1 MMYRDYYAYLQKK
14 LDSSLNAL
22 AQATRELEIAKKQ
35 GDDNAH
41 KEAKEKAKQKIEK
54 AARQAAEIERN
65 LAYLFCEALGLKY
78 GNYIRAAWR
87 KNPREDSISQELGFV
102 PDVSVVKHMPA
113 FSFMLRI
120 PFQLR
125 KPYIS
130 KDECDFYLLDNP
142 VRKERNWQAP
152 MIAPTSWKGALRSA
166 LRLACNYEDENE
178 VVVRLFGNPHES
190 EEHQA
195 GRLYFFPTFFNQ
207 IGFEVIN
214 PHDRKTGAGS
224 ARGPILMECVPA
236 GATGEFVTLYMFFS
250 PLELSETDKYHQV
263 AQDLEVLAEG
273 IKAMLTT
280 YGIGAKTSSGFGIA
294 EDKLAEEGKLAIRA
308 KLSNGTSPI
317 STPPVSNFSFSTL
330 HELCDQAKSI
340 AKQLRKGG

>member
-1 MMYRDYYAYLQKK
+1 
-14 LDSSLNAL
+14 
-22 AQATRELEIAKKQ
+22 
-35 GDDNAH
+35 
-41 KEAKEKAKQKIEK
+41 
-54 AARQAAEIERN
+54 
-65 LAYLFCEALGLKY
+65 
-78 GNYIRAAWR
+78 
-87 KNPREDSISQELGFV
+87 
-102 PDVSVVKHMPA
+102 
-113 FSFMLRI
+113 
-120 PFQLR
+120 
-125 KPYIS
+125 
-130 KDECDFYLLDNP
+130 
-142 VRKERNWQAP
+142 

-308 KLSNGTSPI
+308 NWVMGLLQLSRRRYLNC
-317 STPPVSNFSFSTL
+317 SFSTL
-330 HELCDQAKSI
+330 E
-340 AKQLRKGG
+340 

>member
-1 MMYRDYYAYLQKK
+1 MNRDYYAYLQKK
-14 LDSSLNAL
+14 LDNSLDTL
-22 AQATRELEIAKKQ
+22 EQAEEKLKKAKKQ
-35 GDDNAH
+35 RNKDARIQA
-41 KEAKEKAKQKIEK
+41 ERQIEE
-54 AARQAAEIERN
+54 AARKAVEIEPH
-65 LAYLFCEALGLKY
+65 LAYLLCEARGLKH
-78 GNYIRAAWR
+78 GKYIRAAWEKTLKANGIR
-87 KNPREDSISQELGFV
+87 QEFDFI
-102 PDVSVVKHMPA
+102 PDVSIITYMPTL
-113 FSFMLRI
+113 SFMLSI

-142 VRKERNWQAP
+142 LRKEKNWQTP

-166 LRLACNYEDENE
+166 LRLACNYEEENE
-178 VVVRLFGNPHES
+178 VTIRLFGNPRES

-195 GRLYFFPTFFNQ
+195 GRLYFFPTFFDQ
-207 IGFEVIN
+207 IGLEVIN
-214 PHDRKTGAGS
+214 PHDRKTGAGT
-224 ARGPILMECVPA
+224 ARGPILMECAPA